1 MTPWDAFG
9 GVFMLAVALGIPALS
24 RAMRLRRC
32 GGSGWRALVEAA
44 APLDAQS
51 PRVDW
56 STMERLTAEELA
68 RLSPESERVFR
79 EAFLEDP
86 ATGAIRFTRKGYAE
100 YGLRFARAGIDISR
114 VRTRDALREACV
126 RSEWV
131 VYEEIRRLVK
141 GHKAL
146 EKALEPLWSRP

>member
-9 GVFMLAVALGIPALS
+9 GVFMVAVALGIPALS
-24 RAMRLRRC
+24 RAIRLRC
-32 GGSGWRALVEAA
+32 GGSERRPFVEPA
-44 APLDAQS
+44 APLEAQPS
-51 PRVDW
+51 RVDW
-56 STMERLTAEELA
+56 GAMERLTAEELA

-100 YGLRFARAGIDISR
+100 YGPRFAKAGIDINA
-114 VRTRDALREACV
+114 VRTRDALRAACV

-131 VYEEIRRLVK
+131 VYEEIREQVK

-146 EKALEPLWSRP
+146 EKAL

>member
-9 GVFMLAVALGIPALS
+9 GIFVLAVALGIPALS
-24 RAMRLRRC
+24 RAMRLLRC
-32 GGSGWRALVEAA
+32 GASGRRTFVEGT
-44 APLDAQS
+44 APLDTQPS
-51 PRVDW
+51 RVDW
-56 STMERLTAEELA
+56 GAMERLTAEELA
-68 RLSPESERVFR
+68 RLSPESGWVFR

-100 YGLRFARAGIDISR
+100 YGPRFAKAGIDING

-126 RSEWV
+126 RSDWV
-131 VYEEIRRLVK
+131 VYEEIRELVK

-146 EKALEPLWSRP
+146 EKVLEPLWSRP

>member
-1 MTPWDAFG
+1 
-9 GVFMLAVALGIPALS
+9 
-24 RAMRLRRC
+24 
-32 GGSGWRALVEAA
+32 
-44 APLDAQS
+44 
-51 PRVDW
+51 
-56 STMERLTAEELA
+56 MERLTAEELA

-100 YGLRFARAGIDISR
+100 YGPRFAKAGIDINA
-114 VRTRDALREACV
+114 VRTRDALRAACV

-131 VYEEIRRLVK
+131 VYEEIREQVK